1 MKFKHAML
9 TDIGNYRKL
18 NQDYAGFS
26 ENGNGYAFGI
36 VCDGMGGHA
45 HGEVASK
52 IAVEKFI
59 TLFDSQDFNGMSN
72 KDINR
77 WLRNSV
83 NEILNEMVEYS
94 NDHFETKDMGTTL
107 TAILFTKVG
116 AFVVNIGDSRT
127 YKLVGEDLHQITQDQ
142 NLWNST
148 PEAERNDMKIS
159 GLYSEVNEVT
169 FWKVLTSA
177 LGPQKTLRI
186 DTYYI
191 EEMKGIYILTTD
203 GIHDYMDNDLTISTL
218 GNKKIKL
225 KDKAFYIIED
235 AKENVS
241 TDNLTI
247 LIIEVE

>member
-1 MKFKHAML
+1 MKFKHTML
-9 TDIGNYRKL
+9 SEIGNYRKL
-18 NQDYAGFS
+18 NQDYVGFV
-26 ENGNGYAFGI
+26 ENNGNAFGI

-59 TLFDSQDFNGMSN
+59 KLFKEQDFNGLN
-72 KDINR
+72 QKDINR

-83 NEILNEMVEYS
+83 SEILNEMVEYS
-94 NDHFETKDMGTTL
+94 NEHFETKDMGTTL
-107 TAILFTKVG
+107 TAILFTSIG
-116 AFVVNIGDSRT
+116 GFVVNIGDSRT
-127 YKLVGEDLHQITQDQ
+127 YKLVGEDIHQITQDQ

-148 PEAERNDMKIS
+148 PEAERNDMKMS

-186 DTYYI
+186 DTYFI
-191 EEMKGIYILTTD
+191 EDISGTYFLTTD
-203 GIHDYMDNDLTISTL
+203 GIHDYMDNELTASTL
-218 GNKKIKL
+218 ANKKIKL